1 MSSIKFQ
8 YCLISIKP
16 CPCIITLSRVSSK
29 ASSVVL
35 TDLNPTTVKNMQ
47 YNIDLNKD
55 RVHGYDPSAWC
66 ERVTLSTIDWN
77 DDSTWPKER
86 VDCVVGSDLIYQASI
101 VPMLQ
106 RVIKGI
112 LKPGGSF
119 FYVCPDGGRDG
130 LPVFLE
136 AMSGEGFELVDKS
149 IAPDQYRDNPL
160 SSGDQEDCFLHFHE
174 LAATIYVLYEFRRM

>member
-1 MSSIKFQ
+1 MNFHC
-8 YCLISIKP
+8 CLISIEL
-16 CPCIITLSRVSSK
+16 CSYIITLSRVASK
-29 ASSVVL
+29 ASSVLL

-47 YNIDLNKD
+47 YNIDLNKV

-66 ERVTLSTIDWN
+66 ERVTSSTIDWN

-130 LPVFLE
+130 LPEFFE
-136 AMSGEGFELVDKS
+136 AMSGESFELVDKS
-149 IAPDQYRDNPL
+149 IAPDQYSENPL
-160 SSGDQEDCFLHFHE
+160 SSGDEEDCFLHFHE
-174 LAATIYVLYEFRRM
+174 LSATIYVLYEFRRK